1 MKPETRNT
9 VLMILRADGT
19 VSQPMMDAIVVAMDG
34 GTLENVV
41 NRSEARSI
49 LGVSLRQLDKMA
61 KSGRLDRVMGCGSRG
76 IGYTRASVTR
86 CALAFSL
93 NKGGYT

>member
-41 NRSEARSI
+41 KRSEARSI
-49 LGVSLRQLDKMA
+49 LGV
-61 KSGRLDRVMGCGSRG
+61 RLPESISRISFHG
-76 IGYTRASVTR
+76 
-86 CALAFSL
+86 LAISTKWPSPEGL
-93 NKGGYT
+93 TA

>member
-1 MKPETRNT
+1 MKPESRKMI
-9 VLMILRADGT
+9 LMILQSDGT
-19 VSQPMMDAIVVAMDG
+19 VSQPMMDAIVTAMDG
-34 GTLENVV
+34 GALENVV
-41 NRSEARSI
+41 KRNEAKII